1 MNEILGSPPVLVVL
15 GQYAHIDSS
24 IALTFAPF
32 INRNL
37 ISLNS
42 FTAPENRHHGSMSLT
57 KASWKMKGKKSWN
70 WRKRYSRMKQSKLG

>member
-15 GQYAHIDSS
+15 GRYAHFDSS

-32 INRNL
+32 INRIL

-42 FTAPENRHHGSMSLT
+42 FTVPENRHHESMSLT
-57 KASWKMKGKKSWN
+57 EASWKMKGEKSRN
-70 WRKRYSRMKQSKLG
+70 WRKRYSRMK